1 MLSASATLEMSS
13 FPDGVGTS
21 ALVTQCL
28 DFCQALANMGQTI
41 TFSLSIGPNFNIS
54 LNTKKEVAILDS
66 RKAETPKTIVKE
78 VRKLTPSAKR
88 RNQKRKE
95 EFLKR
100 KSELLVAASDSESPG
115 VKLPE
120 EKDSFKCDHCENV
133 FHSENGLKIH
143 KGKIHKSS
151 TLPQPER
158 IRDSA
163 ESAKP
168 LEVSPLKEVREKSC
182 DDSDSGME
190 KNHEKQGKSKVSL
203 NPEERVMFGHLL
215 KMHSTLMAPK
225 S

>member
-1 MLSASATLEMSS
+1 MVLSASATLEMSS
-13 FPDGVGTS
+13 SPEGAGTS

-28 DFCQALANMGQTI
+28 DFCQALASMGQTI

-54 LNTKKEVAILDS
+54 LNTKKEIAILDS
-66 RKAETPKTIVKE
+66 RKAETSKIIVKE
-78 VRKLTPSAKR
+78 VRKLTPSARR

-100 KSELLVAASDSESPG
+100 KSESFVDASESEGP
-115 VKLPE
+115 VVELPV

-143 KGKIHKSS
+143 KVKTHKSS
-151 TLPQPER
+151 NVPQPER

-163 ESAKP
+163 EAAKP
-168 LEVSPLKEVREKSC
+168 LEVTPLKEVIEKSC
-182 DDSDSGME
+182 DDISMG
-190 KNHEKQGKSKVSL
+190 KNHETQVNAKVKL
-203 NPEERVMFGHLL
+203 NPEERAIFGNLL
-215 KMHSTLMAPK
+215 KMHSTLNAPK

>member
-1 MLSASATLEMSS
+1 MSS
-13 FPDGVGTS
+13 SPDGAGTS

-78 VRKLTPSAKR
+78 VRKLIPSAKR

-133 FHSENGLKIH
+133 F
-143 KGKIHKSS
+143 
-151 TLPQPER
+151 
-158 IRDSA
+158 
-163 ESAKP
+163 
-168 LEVSPLKEVREKSC
+168 
-182 DDSDSGME
+182 DSGME

-215 KMHSTLMAPK
+215 KMHSTLIAPK